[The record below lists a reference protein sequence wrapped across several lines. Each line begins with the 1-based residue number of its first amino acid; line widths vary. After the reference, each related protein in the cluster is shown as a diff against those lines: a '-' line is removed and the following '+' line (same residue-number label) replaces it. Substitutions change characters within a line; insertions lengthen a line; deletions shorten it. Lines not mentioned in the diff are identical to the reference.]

1 MAKTIQLRA
10 KTYSDAVYV
19 EGVANYD
26 RTMAFD
32 LERHCRT
39 YFNEHYKGVFFCSE
53 DKRMEI
59 FQDAFNKLRED
70 IENGKLHVEDG
81 VLFGPN
87 NVPFTGTLQIY
98 FMSILRKVLDV
109 VYVEGVANHDRRM
122 AFDLESHCR
131 TYFNDHYMGVFFC
144 GEDKRNRIFQDAFIK
159 LWENIENGKLHVE
172 DGVLLG
178 ANDKPFTSTL
188 TTYLMSIA
196 RLKYLEYTRT
206 NRHEGE
212 INDEEKKGHIHKG
225 EGGAYGVMNLLYDK
239 STIIMEDI
247 IADCIAVMSER
258 CNQILTKFYYEKK
271 GLDVIMSEI
280 PSFSNKNALKTM
292 KYKCTETLRA
302 NAQAMYKRY
311 LNS

>member
-10 KTYSDAVYV
+10 KTYSDVAYV

-26 RTMAFD
+26 QAMSLD
-32 LERHCRT
+32 LERHCLT
-39 YFNEHYKGVFFCSE
+39 YFNDHCKGVFFCGE
-53 DKRMEI
+53 DKRKVI
-59 FQDAFNKLRED
+59 FQDAFIKLRED
-70 IENGKLHVEDG
+70 IKNGKLHVEDG

-87 NVPFTGTLQIY
+87 NEPFTSTLQVY

-131 TYFNDHYMGVFFC
+131 TYFNDHYQGVFFC
-144 GEDKRNRIFQDAFIK
+144 GDDMRMEIFQDAFIK
-159 LWENIENGKLHVE
+159 LWENIETGKLHVK

-188 TTYLMSIA
+188 TTYFMSIA
-196 RLKYLEYTRT
+196 RFKYLEYTRT
-206 NRHEGE
+206 IKHGGE
-212 INDEEKKGHIHKG
+212 FNDEEVKGHVHKG
-225 EGGAYGVMNLLYDK
+225 EGGTYGVMNLLYDK
-239 STIIMEDI
+239 STMIMEDI

-271 GLDVIMSEI
+271 SLDEIMSEI